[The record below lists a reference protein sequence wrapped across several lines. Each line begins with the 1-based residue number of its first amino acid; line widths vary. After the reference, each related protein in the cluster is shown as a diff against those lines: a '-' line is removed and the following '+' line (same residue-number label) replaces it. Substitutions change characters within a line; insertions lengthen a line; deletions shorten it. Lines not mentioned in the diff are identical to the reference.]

1 MIKLHLIFLM
11 KGNQELFHACIQ
23 QLSDEQKEALS
34 NALSNG

>member
-1 MIKLHLIFLM
+1 MIKLHLIFLI

-34 NALSNG
+34 TALSNG